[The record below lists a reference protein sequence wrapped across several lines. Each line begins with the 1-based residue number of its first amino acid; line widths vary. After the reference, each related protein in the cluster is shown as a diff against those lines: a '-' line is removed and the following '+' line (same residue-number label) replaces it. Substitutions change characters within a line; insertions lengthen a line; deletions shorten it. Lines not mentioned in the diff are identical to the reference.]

1 MATIPDLMQANLLG
15 VFNER
20 DPARR
25 REVIAATYAED
36 VVFTDPEGAVQGRDA
51 LDAKAQGLLDAS
63 PDFVFTPAGPV
74 RVAGDLGH
82 LAWNLGPEG
91 EAPVVR
97 GVDVALVEDERIT
110 RLYTLLLTD

>member
-1 MATIPDLMQANLLG
+1 MAEIAELMRANLLG

-25 REVIAATYAED
+25 REVIAATYAPD
-36 VVFTDPEGAVQGRDA
+36 VEFADPEGSVTGHDA

-63 PDFVFTPAGPV
+63 PDFVFSPAGSV
-74 RVAGDLGH
+74 RVAGDLGY
-82 LAWNLGPEG
+82 LPWQLGPEG
-91 EAPVVR
+91 APPVVR
-97 GVDVALVEDERIT
+97 GVDIALVADGRIA

>member
-1 MATIPDLMQANLLG
+1 MAEIADLMRANLLG

-25 REVIAATYAED
+25 REVIATIYAPE
-36 VVFTDPEGAVQGRDA
+36 VEFADPEGTVTGHDA

-63 PDFVFTPAGPV
+63 PGFVFTPAGSV
-74 RVAGDLGH
+74 HVVDDLGY
-82 LAWNLGPEG
+82 LPWQFGPEG
-91 EAPVVR
+91 EPPSVR
-97 GVDVALVEDERIT
+97 GADVALVVDGRIA